1 MSNLRMIGKK
11 PHLWNILLHGIKICY
26 NKLYQKS
33 KDSRCW
39 FNLYEAHQIS
49 NKEFKLLMIQHGK
62 EATMEKIGPA
72 LSAG

>member
-26 NKLYQKS
+26 NKLYKKS

-39 FNLYEAHQIS
+39 FNFYEAHQIS
-49 NKEFKLLMIQHGK
+49 NKEFKLLMIRHGK
-62 EATMEKIGPA
+62 EATMEKIGP
-72 LSAG
+72 